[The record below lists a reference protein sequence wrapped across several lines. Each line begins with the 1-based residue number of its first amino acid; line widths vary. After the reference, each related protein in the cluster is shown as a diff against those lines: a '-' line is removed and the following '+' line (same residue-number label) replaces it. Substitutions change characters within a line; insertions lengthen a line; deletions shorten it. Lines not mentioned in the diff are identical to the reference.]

1 MFDLKNVAVTGL
13 CASGSVKNVRS
24 WMVTTT
30 DTPGRSGIV
39 ECGTWMTSTP
49 ACWATSG
56 SPVCS
61 QARRAGR
68 CAMAVGP
75 AMTRAFGTI
84 RPYRSSSARWQA
96 TTMSAPAAHSATTS
110 PSTYR
115 PSAPRS
121 AGTAVASTSTRGAT
135 TSLAPLDPGPG
146 PAVNVHLGPI
156 PCPGSPA
163 TTERTPSAEVPEHA
177 ARYREAV
184 GLGVGAG
191 VAPGPVFGE
200 VV

>member
-1 MFDLKNVAVTGL
+1 
-13 CASGSVKNVRS
+13 
-24 WMVTTT
+24 MVTTT
-30 DTPGRSGIV
+30 GTPGRSGIV

-49 ACWATSG
+49 ACWAASG

-135 TSLAPLDPGPG
+135 TSLAPLDPGAG
-146 PAVNVHLGPI
+146 PDVNVHLGP
-156 PCPGSPA
+156 SPVQDLPPP
-163 TTERTPSAEVPEHA
+163 PSVRPLLRSPEHA

-191 VAPGPVFGE
+191 AAPGPVFGE
-200 VV
+200 VVAPW